1 MNIFICEDNKEQRKN
16 LKNTIEEIL
25 TDKEIKGKIQL
36 STNSAYEI
44 LDYIN
49 INNSN
54 GVYFL
59 DIEIGQDINGIEL
72 ARKINDIDKNAIIV
86 MITSHP
92 EMSQLT
98 FKYHIRA
105 VDYIVKDSIEGIYK
119 RVEECL
125 TFIDEK
131 LKKSSESEFIT
142 IENNQ
147 CVEKIRYD
155 DILFFE
161 TAKKRTIALH
171 TYDSYVEFK
180 GTLKDIEDKLDKR
193 FIKCHRSFIVNR
205 DKVLRIDKKQRIL
218 FMEDGSRCLISMLLI
233 NKIIDNM
240 IDNKNAI

>member
-16 LKNTIEEIL
+16 LKNAIEEIL
-25 TDKEIKGKIQL
+25 INKGIKGKIQL

-44 LDYIN
+44 LDYISE
-49 INNSN
+49 NNSK

-86 MITSHP
+86 MVTSHS
-92 EMSQLT
+92 EMSQLAL
-98 FKYHIRA
+98 KYHIRA
-105 VDYIVKDSIEGIYK
+105 LDYIVKDSIEGIYK
-119 RVEECL
+119 RVDECL

-131 LKKSSESEFIT
+131 LRESIDSEYIT

-161 TAKKRTIALH
+161 TAKKRTLALH

-180 GTLKDIEDKLDKR
+180 GTLKDIEDKLDQR
-193 FIKCHRSFIVNR
+193 FVKCHRSFIVNK

-233 NKIIDNM
+233 NKIIDK
-240 IDNKNAI
+240 ILDDKNSI

>member
-25 TDKEIKGKIQL
+25 INKGIKGKVQL

-44 LDYIN
+44 LDYIRKN
-49 INNSN
+49 KSN

-72 ARKINDIDKNAIIV
+72 ARRINDIDKNAIIV
-86 MITSHP
+86 MVTSHP

-119 RVEECL
+119 KVDECL
-125 TFIDEK
+125 TFIDEEFSK
-131 LKKSSESEFIT
+131 NIESEYIT

-147 CVEKIRYD
+147 CVERIRYD

-161 TAKKRTIALH
+161 TAKK
-171 TYDSYVEFK
+171 E
-180 GTLKDIEDKLDKR
+180 
-193 FIKCHRSFIVNR
+193 
-205 DKVLRIDKKQRIL
+205 Q
-218 FMEDGSRCLISMLLI
+218 
-233 NKIIDNM
+233 
-240 IDNKNAI
+240 